1 MEKDCFHVLT
11 RKIFLN
17 KRIILA
23 SSLIHNKC
31 LGSTDETELEAAAAA
46 GAGVTCIVRVPA

>member
-1 MEKDCFHVLT
+1 MEKDFHDFT

-23 SSLIHNKC
+23 SSLIYNKC

-46 GAGVTCIVRVPA
+46 GAGVTCIVGVPA

>member
-1 MEKDCFHVLT
+1 MEKDFHDFT

-23 SSLIHNKC
+23 SSLIYNKC
-31 LGSTDETELEAAAAA
+31 LGSTNETELEAAAAA
-46 GAGVTCIVRVPA
+46 GAGVTCIARVPA